1 MEQIKKSTL
10 GFLQELKDNNNREWF
25 MENKSRYLEAKS
37 NYEAFVKEILDKIT
51 EIEPIMK
58 GLEVGS
64 CTYRINR
71 DIRFTNDKSPYKSH
85 LGAFMVRG
93 GKQNGDRYAG
103 YYFHVE
109 PGNNSMFAGGA
120 YIPPA
125 PWLASIRERIDEE
138 GDKLVRILNDRE
150 FKAFFGDLEGEKL
163 RSAPKGYAK
172 DHPFIGLLKHKSFMV
187 VKMIPDKLVTSA
199 KCYDTVIEAARLTK
213 PLNDFLNG
221 N

>member
-1 MEQIKKSTL
+1 MEAIRKSTL
-10 GFLQELKDNNNREWF
+10 EFLRNLKQNNNREWF
-25 MENKSRYLEAKS
+25 LENKPLYLEAKQ
-37 NYEAFVKEILDKIT
+37 NYEAFVKEILDKII

-58 GLEVGS
+58 GLEVSS

-109 PGNNSMFAGGA
+109 PGNNSMIAGGA

-138 GDKLVRILNDRE
+138 GDKLVGIIENPE
-150 FKAFFGDLEGEKL
+150 FLEFVGKLDGEKL
-163 RSAPKGYAK
+163 KSAPKGYAK
-172 DHPFIGLLKHKSFMV
+172 DHPHIDLLRMKSYMV
-187 VKMIPDKLVTSA
+187 VRMIPDKEVVSD
-199 KCYDTVIEAARLTK
+199 KCFDTVMKAVKLIK